1 MGGVPGGGKAAAPSQ
16 KLFKYQ
22 GFGTWAY
29 AELEFTPQ
37 EDTPTIIFRLINR
50 EGSVMESFTF

>member
-1 MGGVPGGGKAAAPSQ
+1 MGGVPGGGKAADPSQ
-16 KLFKYQ
+16 QLFKYQ

-50 EGSVMESFTF
+50 DGSVMESFTF